1 MLTLG
6 EAQDD
11 FIDAMPAVVEW
22 TTRTYPGA
30 PDDMDY
36 VEQWVMRSD
45 DGEID
50 CEVTWLDCVGL
61 PVSVV
66 VTTYEP
72 LRRTLQRD
80 IIDPED
86 IESVVARLT
95 RN

>member
-1 MLTLG
+1 MLTLRA
-6 EAQDD
+6 AQDN
-11 FIDAMPAVVEW
+11 FIDAMPAVAEW

-36 VEQWVMRSD
+36 VEQWVMRSE

-66 VTTYEP
+66 ITTHEP
-72 LRRTLQRD
+72 LRRTIHRD

-86 IESVVARLT
+86 VESVVARLT